1 MTNMLPL
8 ANFLSEPPGVAH
20 FMTVGAVMFVCG
32 AMCMATKRNA
42 LGVLMGIELVLNGA
56 NMNFVAFGS
65 RYLQS
70 GGNFLGLDGPL
81 IALFVIVLAAAE
93 AAVALAI
100 ALNFYNNHDSIDVD
114 RADQLQG

>member
-1 MTNMLPL
+1 MFEVPL
-8 ANFLSEPPGVAH
+8 ANFLTEPVGVAH
-20 FMTVGAVMFVCG
+20 YVSVGAIMFTCG
-32 AMCMATKRNA
+32 ALCMATKRNA

-56 NMNFVAFGS
+56 NMNFIAFGS
-65 RYLQS
+65 PYLR
-70 GGNFLGLDGPL
+70 NDANALGLDGQL

-114 RADQLQG
+114 RADELLG